1 MGECARLEYVR
12 SLIEESCVRSGRD
25 PEEVTLLGAS
35 KTVKPEI
42 IRRFFECGL
51 KTFGE
56 NRVQELLEKYD
67 RLKGLNIDWHFIGS
81 LQTNKVK
88 YLIDRVSLIH
98 SLDRKSLAD
107 EIQKRAQR
115 AGIVQDVL
123 IEVNVGDEESKAGVK
138 PEELRELFEYSLNLP
153 NLKVLGLMTIPP
165 YLPDPEEVRPFFAK
179 LRKLKDR
186 LEEEF
191 GVNLKH
197 LSMGMSHDF
206 TVAIEEGAT
215 IVRVGTL
222 LFGER
227 T

>member
-56 NRVQELLEKYD
+56 NRVQEFLDKYE

-88 YLIDRVSLIH
+88 YLINRVSLIH